1 MKKDPLGRG
10 LSAILRDIED
20 KGMSRSIAIDMIVPN
35 PSQPRVH
42 MDDRTIDELAAS
54 IAEKGILQPIL
65 VKQKAKL
72 YEIIAGERRYR
83 AAILA
88 GLREVPAIIRDV
100 DDREALEIALMENL
114 QREDLNPLEIA
125 AVYERFVEEFAYTH
139 EDLAKKMGVDRSS
152 VTNCLRLL
160 KLPEWIRE
168 IMAEG
173 KLTQGHGRVILSLKN
188 DREQKRFVD
197 KVLRE
202 GTSVRELEREV
213 RKKAGA
219 TKEYGVAA
227 IEEALVK
234 ALQTKVNISMRKNR
248 GKIIIEF
255 YSREDLDRLSEFIA
269 GDA

>member
-10 LSAILRDIED
+10 LSAILKDIED
-20 KGMSRSIAIDMIVPN
+20 KGTSRSIAIDQIVPN
-35 PSQPRVH
+35 PAQPRVR
-42 MDDRTIDELAAS
+42 MDDRAIDELAAS

-65 VKQKAKL
+65 VKQKDKL

-88 GLREVPAIIRDV
+88 GLRDVPAIIRDV
-100 DDREALEIALMENL
+100 DDKEALEIALMENL

-125 AVYERFVEEFAYTH
+125 TVYERFVEEFAYTH
-139 EDLAKKMGVDRSS
+139 EELAKKMGVDRSS

-160 KLPEWIRE
+160 KLPDWIRE

-173 KLTQGHGRVILSLKN
+173 KLTQGHGRVLLSLKN
-188 DREQKRFVD
+188 EREQKRFVD

-202 GTSVRELEREV
+202 GTSVRELERQV
-213 RKKAGA
+213 RKKAPA
-219 TKEYGVAA
+219 QEHGVAA
-227 IEEALVK
+227 IEETLIK

-255 YSREDLDRLSEFIA
+255 YSREDLDRLSERITGEA
-269 GDA
+269 L

>member
-10 LSAILRDIED
+10 LSAILKDIED
-20 KGMSRSIAIDMIVPN
+20 KGTSRSIAIDQIVPN
-35 PSQPRVH
+35 PSQPRVR
-42 MDDRTIDELAAS
+42 MDDRAIDELAAS

-65 VKQKAKL
+65 VKNKGKL

-139 EDLAKKMGVDRSS
+139 EELAKKMGVDRSS

-160 KLPEWIRE
+160 KLPDWIRE
-168 IMAEG
+168 TMAEG
-173 KLTQGHGRVILSLKN
+173 MLTQGHGRVLLSLKN
-188 DREQKRFVD
+188 EKEQKRFVE

-202 GTSVRELEREV
+202 GTSVRELERGSE
-213 RKKAGA
+213 KKPP
-219 TKEYGVAA
+219 
-227 IEEALVK
+227 
-234 ALQTKVNISMRKNR
+234 
-248 GKIIIEF
+248 
-255 YSREDLDRLSEFIA
+255 SRNTVWR
-269 GDA
+269 

>member
-10 LSAILRDIED
+10 LSAILKDIED
-20 KGMSRSIAIDMIVPN
+20 KGTSRSIAIDQIVPN
-35 PSQPRVH
+35 PSQPRIR
-42 MDDRTIDELAAS
+42 MDDRSIDELAAS
-54 IAEKGILQPIL
+54 ISEKGILQPIL
-65 VKQKAKL
+65 VKNKGKL

-88 GLREVPAIIRDV
+88 GLREIPAIIRDV

-125 AVYERFVEEFAYTH
+125 AVYEKFIDEFAYTH
-139 EDLAKKMGVDRSS
+139 EELAKKMGVDRSS

-160 KLPEWIRE
+160 KLPEWVRD

-173 KLTQGHGRVILSLKN
+173 RLTQGHGRVLLSLKN
-188 DREQKRFVD
+188 EREQKKFVD
-197 KVLRE
+197 RVLRE
-202 GTSVRELEREV
+202 HTSVRELEREV
-213 RKKAGA
+213 RKKVVPS
-219 TKEYGVAA
+219 KEHGLTV
-227 IEEALVK
+227 IEEALIK

-255 YSREDLDRLSEFIA
+255 YSREDLDRLTELIA
-269 GDA
+269 REP

>member
-10 LSAILRDIED
+10 LSAILKDIED
-20 KGMSRSIAIDMIVPN
+20 KGTSRSIAIDQIVPN
-35 PSQPRVH
+35 PSQPRVR

-65 VKQKAKL
+65 VKPKGKL

-88 GLREVPAIIRDV
+88 GLREIPAIIRDV

-125 AVYERFVEEFAYTH
+125 AVYEKFIEEFAYTH
-139 EDLAKKMGVDRSS
+139 EELAKKMGVDRSS

-160 KLPEWIRE
+160 KLPEWIRN

-173 KLTQGHGRVILSLKN
+173 RLTQGHGRVLLSLKN
-188 DREQKRFVD
+188 EREQKKFVER
-197 KVLRE
+197 VLRE

-213 RKKAGA
+213 RKEAPA
-219 TKEYGVAA
+219 KEHGLAV
-227 IEEALVK
+227 IEEALIK
-234 ALQTKVNISMRKNR
+234 ALQTKVNISMRRNR

-255 YSREDLDRLSEFIA
+255 YSRDDLGRLSDLIA
-269 GDA
+269 GGL

>member
-10 LSAILRDIED
+10 LSAILKDIED
-20 KGMSRSIAIDMIVPN
+20 KGTSRSIRIDQIVPN
-35 PSQPRVH
+35 PSQPRVR

-65 VKQKAKL
+65 VRNKGKL

-100 DDREALEIALMENL
+100 DEREALEIALMENL

-125 AVYERFVEEFAYTH
+125 AVYEKFIEEFAYTH
-139 EDLAKKMGVDRSS
+139 EELAKKMGVDRSS

-160 KLPEWIRE
+160 KLPDWIQDF
-168 IMAEG
+168 MTEG
-173 KLTQGHGRVILSLKN
+173 RLTQGHGRVLLSLKN
-188 DREQKRFVD
+188 EREQKKFVER
-197 KVLRE
+197 VLRE

-213 RKKAGA
+213 RKKAPS
-219 TKEYGVAA
+219 KEHGLSL
-227 IEEALVK
+227 IEETLVK
-234 ALQTKVNISMRKNR
+234 ALQTRVNISMRKNS

-255 YSREDLDRLSEFIA
+255 YSREDLDRLSELIA
-269 GDA
+269 SGS

>member
-10 LSAILRDIED
+10 LSAILKDIED
-20 KGMSRSIAIDMIVPN
+20 KGTSRSIAIDQIVPN
-35 PSQPRVH
+35 PSQPRVR
-42 MDDRTIDELAAS
+42 MDDRAIDELAAS

-65 VKQKAKL
+65 VKHKGKL

-139 EDLAKKMGVDRSS
+139 EELAKKMGVDRSS

-160 KLPEWIRE
+160 KLPDWIRE
-168 IMAEG
+168 TMAEG
-173 KLTQGHGRVILSLKN
+173 ALTQGHGRVLLSLKN
-188 DREQKRFVD
+188 EKEQKRFVE

-202 GTSVRELEREV
+202 GTSVRELEREI
-213 RKKAGA
+213 RKKSPL
-219 TKEYGVAA
+219 KEHGVAV
-227 IEEALVK
+227 IEDTLIK
-234 ALQTKVNISMRKNR
+234 TLQTKVNISMRRDR

-255 YSREDLDRLSEFIA
+255 YSREDLDRLSDLIA
-269 GDA
+269 GAP

>member
-10 LSAILRDIED
+10 LSAILKDIED
-20 KGMSRSIAIDMIVPN
+20 KGTTRSIAIDQIVPN
-35 PSQPRVH
+35 PSQPRVR
-42 MDDRTIDELAAS
+42 MDDRAIDELAAS
-54 IAEKGILQPIL
+54 ISEKGVLQPIL
-65 VKQKAKL
+65 VRQKGKL

-83 AAILA
+83 AAILT
-88 GLREVPAIIRDV
+88 GLREIPAIIRDV

-125 AVYERFVEEFAYTH
+125 AVYERFIEEFAYTH
-139 EDLAKKMGVDRSS
+139 EELAKKMGVDRTS

-160 KLPEWIRE
+160 KLPEWIRD

-173 KLTQGHGRVILSLKN
+173 GLTQGHGRVLLSLKN
-188 DREQKRFVD
+188 EREQKRFVD
-197 KVLRE
+197 KVLSE

-213 RKKAGA
+213 RKKAPPPR
-219 TKEYGVAA
+219 EYDIAS
-227 IEEALVK
+227 IEDALVK

-255 YSREDLDRLSEFIA
+255 YSRDDLERLSELIA
-269 GDA
+269 GEA